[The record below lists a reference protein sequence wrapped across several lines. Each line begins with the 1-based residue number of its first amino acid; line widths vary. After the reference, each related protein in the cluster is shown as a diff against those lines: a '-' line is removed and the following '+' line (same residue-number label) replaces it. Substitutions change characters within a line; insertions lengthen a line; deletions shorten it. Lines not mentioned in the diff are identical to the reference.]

1 MPCHDYVMDGATH
14 SLPMKKFQVEVIGG
28 LGENKRC
35 GDSDK
40 GGPVPSLEITA
51 RGSPDFLRW
60 K

>member
-1 MPCHDYVMDGATH
+1 MDGATH

-28 LGENKRC
+28 LGEDKRC
-35 GDSDK
+35 RDSDK